1 MSDTSPTTPPQ
12 ESNPARFVWDT
23 PLIQLQPD
31 EVYVPATIEELR
43 AGKSGRI
50 IKDPA
55 LAAARAMPA
64 MVASAAEEEAKVQHP
79 SRWRNRKPR

>member
-1 MSDTSPTTPPQ
+1 MSDQTTTPT
-12 ESNPARFVWDT
+12 ESNPDRFVWDT

-43 AGKSGRI
+43 EGKSGRI

-55 LAAARAMPA
+55 LAAAHRGQDPA
-64 MVASAAEEEAKVQHP
+64 MVASAAEEAAKAIHP
-79 SRWRNRKPR
+79 SRWRRRA